1 MRIEVG
7 TAFVK
12 RESLRSNSARTLAPG
27 FRENNLRFTTM
38 PASAASELVRQLAR
52 ARVLH
57 KARAAS
63 PGLAAQLDR
72 LAAWQARRLN
82 ATYADLARQPRYT
95 QAIEF
100 FRSDLYGPGD
110 YSRRDADLARVV
122 PVMTRVL
129 PQGLLAT
136 VARAMELS
144 VLSIE
149 LDRRMIEELDQL
161 FALLAFAPTRCLV
174 AGVWSPWPEASR
186 ESIAAFLLRWRDSR
200 FALLRSAYD
209 ALHQIVL
216 GAWYAN
222 PRAWPAIGYTGPPSL
237 EIG

>member
-1 MRIEVG
+1 MTRRTLLKAGVVG
-7 TAFVK
+7 VAGLVLLRWLYTTTSAPAATASK
-12 RESLRSNSARTLAPG
+12 DRPLDSDARTVLTAVIPVILDG
-27 FRENNLRFTTM
+27 AL
-38 PASAASELVRQLAR
+38 PAGEDAA
-52 ARVLH
+52 
-57 KARAAS
+57 KARDEALDCAAEAIA
-63 PGLAAQLDR
+63 GLPPAVR
-72 LAAWQARRLN
+72 K
-82 ATYADLARQPRYT
+82 
-95 QAIEF
+95 
-100 FRSDLYGPGD
+100 
-110 YSRRDADLARVV
+110 
-122 PVMTRVL
+122 
-129 PQGLLAT
+129 
-136 VARAMELS
+136 
-144 VLSIE
+144 
-149 LDRRMIEELDQL
+149 ELDQL

>member
-1 MRIEVG
+1 MTRRTLLKAGVVG
-7 TAFVK
+7 VAGLVLLRWLYTTTSAPAATASK
-12 RESLRSNSARTLAPG
+12 DRPLDSDARTVLTAVIPVILDG
-27 FRENNLRFTTM
+27 AL
-38 PASAASELVRQLAR
+38 PAGEDAA
-52 ARVLH
+52 
-57 KARAAS
+57 KARDEALDGAAEAIA
-63 PGLAAQLDR
+63 GLPPAVR
-72 LAAWQARRLN
+72 K
-82 ATYADLARQPRYT
+82 
-95 QAIEF
+95 
-100 FRSDLYGPGD
+100 
-110 YSRRDADLARVV
+110 
-122 PVMTRVL
+122 
-129 PQGLLAT
+129 
-136 VARAMELS
+136 
-144 VLSIE
+144 
-149 LDRRMIEELDQL
+149 ELDQL

>member
-1 MRIEVG
+1 
-7 TAFVK
+7 
-12 RESLRSNSARTLAPG
+12 
-27 FRENNLRFTTM
+27 M

-52 ARVLH
+52 ARVQH

-149 LDRRMIEELDQL
+149 LDRRMIEELDPDTPISVAAYCDAYL
-161 FALLAFAPTRCLV
+161 ALANREERLRQIKQIVEVGRALDRYV
-174 AGVWSPWPEASR
+174 AKP
-186 ESIAAFLLRWRDSR
+186 I
-200 FALLRSAYD
+200 LRSALAAMRTPARAAGFGALQTFLERGVAAFGRMHGAGEFLATVEARETALVD
-209 ALHQIVL
+209 AIFD
-216 GAWYAN
+216 GD
-222 PRAWPAIGYTGPPSL
+222 RAPFPEP
-237 EIG
+237 